1 MTDEDKIILD
11 VSLWQERVIK
21 KHTELYNNIIQ
32 FSIMS
37 MNSHLKFF
45 QKIYNYYN
53 NIIDI
58 PHCKVC
64 DNPVNFHNKQYNS
77 YCSSVCVSKD
87 SVKKTLMD
95 MYGVNS
101 TFDIHG
107 VREKMKLDNIK
118 KWGFDV
124 PSKSKIIKDKISN
137 TKLSKTDDEN
147 DIINKKRVIT
157 TLEKWDVDNV
167 AKSDVI
173 KKKTSDN
180 NLEEWGVEYPIQ
192 LDYIKEV
199 RRSNYFEKNGVYHHF
214 HIDSILELM
223 QIKRKESLR
232 VNYLDSI
239 SHLNLNIVEYDDKS
253 LKIKCDKCDENY
265 DISVYLLYQR
275 YNNDMEICT
284 NCNELN
290 SKISLHEKDVVDFLE
305 KNGVENIKTSN
316 ISLIKKELDI
326 YLPDYK
332 LAIEMNGNYWHSEL
346 YKDKKYHLDKTNKCN
361 ELGIELLHIFQ
372 DDWLY
377 KQDIIKSIIK
387 NKINKIDNRIYARKC
402 SIKEV
407 SVGDTRLFLN
417 DNHIQGFSSSKYKI
431 GLYDGDK
438 LVSLMTFGYRMTNSK
453 KEFELIRFCNSLNTN
468 VIGGA
473 SKLFK
478 YFINNYEFES
488 IISYADVSMFTG
500 SLYKTLNFEYSHR
513 SKPNYFWVVDGVRKH
528 RFNYNKKKLIKE
540 GFDSNKT
547 EIEIMHSQ
555 GYYRIW
561 GCGQDKYIY
570 K

>member
-1 MTDEDKIILD
+1 
-11 VSLWQERVIK
+11 
-21 KHTELYNNIIQ
+21 
-32 FSIMS
+32 
-37 MNSHLKFF
+37 
-45 QKIYNYYN
+45 
-53 NIIDI
+53 
-58 PHCKVC
+58 
-64 DNPVNFHNKQYNS
+64 
-77 YCSSVCVSKD
+77 
-87 SVKKTLMD
+87 
-95 MYGVNS
+95 
-101 TFDIHG
+101 
-107 VREKMKLDNIK
+107 
-118 KWGFDV
+118 
-124 PSKSKIIKDKISN
+124 
-137 TKLSKTDDEN
+137 
-147 DIINKKRVIT
+147 
-157 TLEKWDVDNV
+157 
-167 AKSDVI
+167 
-173 KKKTSDN
+173 
-180 NLEEWGVEYPIQ
+180 
-192 LDYIKEV
+192 
-199 RRSNYFEKNGVYHHF
+199 
-214 HIDSILELM
+214 
-223 QIKRKESLR
+223 
-232 VNYLDSI
+232 
-239 SHLNLNIVEYDDKS
+239 
-253 LKIKCDKCDENY
+253 
-265 DISVYLLYQR
+265 
-275 YNNDMEICT
+275 
-284 NCNELN
+284 
-290 SKISLHEKDVVDFLE
+290 
-305 KNGVENIKTSN
+305 
-316 ISLIKKELDI
+316 LDI

>member
-1 MTDEDKIILD
+1 
-11 VSLWQERVIK
+11 
-21 KHTELYNNIIQ
+21 
-32 FSIMS
+32 
-37 MNSHLKFF
+37 
-45 QKIYNYYN
+45 
-53 NIIDI
+53 
-58 PHCKVC
+58 
-64 DNPVNFHNKQYNS
+64 
-77 YCSSVCVSKD
+77 
-87 SVKKTLMD
+87 MD